1 MDAFAR
7 KYALSYSGMHVRGKD
22 DIAENTKFFRR
33 GSLVPLDKAMKLFQK
48 EYKAEHP
55 DRSEPNLQ
63 PPRAFMKQMPA
74 SNWERMGLVIGGGGG
89 TNYNQ
94 QTAKNTGTMTKT
106 LEQILRAFTASK
118 AHYNAQ
124 GLPSTP

>member
-1 MDAFAR
+1 MVAVNNLIAR
-7 KYALSYSGMHVRGKD
+7 IPGAGKLGFHHID
-22 DIAENTKFFRR
+22 DKDSFKGSAAIVAGITKQLENNNPF
-33 GSLVPLDKAMKLFQK
+33 KAVGAANPMA
-48 EYKAEHP
+48 Y
-55 DRSEPNLQ
+55 
-63 PPRAFMKQMPA
+63 MKQMPA

-118 AHYNAQ
+118 AYYNAQ